1 VPGVWLAALLPVVLI
16 AVAVGLEGLE
26 RHLSGPPH
34 LDPKHATDRS
44 SAEVPRPASGRQLRT
59 VRIPSRLGLVMASCV
74 VLVAAGV
81 TALVVGRSAP
91 APVPIPL
98 FTEVPPAAVVSP
110 PPVVD
115 DLIPTGAVPAVAQLA
130 APPAAVAH
138 VVTLPSSTKTRTT
151 TQPTTGPQAV
161 LSSRPSASDNVR
173 DRTRPS
179 ASNSG
184 KSQAKR
190 AHGGGSSTSQRKGN
204 AKGNKS
210 KSSHGNKD
218 GHKG

>member
-1 VPGVWLAALLPVVLI
+1 MPGVWLAALLPVVLI
-16 AVAVGLEGLE
+16 AVAVGLERLE

-34 LDPKHATDRS
+34 LDPKHATDHS
-44 SAEVPRPASGRQLRT
+44 STEVPRPASGRQLRT
-59 VRIPSRLGLVMASCV
+59 VWMPSRLALVMASCV

-98 FTEVPPAAVVSP
+98 FTEAPPAAVVSP
-110 PPVVD
+110 PPVLD
-115 DLIPTGAVPAVAQLA
+115 DLVPTGPVPAVAQPA
-130 APPAAVAH
+130 ARPAAVAH

-151 TQPTTGPQAV
+151 TQPTTGPRAV

-173 DRTRPS
+173 DRAPPS
-179 ASNSG
+179 ASGSG
-184 KSQAKR
+184 KSQEKR
-190 AHGGGSSTSQRKGN
+190 AHGGGSSTSQKKGN

-210 KSSHGNKD
+210 KSSHGNKG